1 MIMSI
6 RKTLCMQLKI
16 NYIKMEIFNMKSLKK
31 VLSLVVVITFIS
43 TSAKASIIYASAA
56 LKAGYGSIQTNDST
70 TVPKTNFTNYSIDS
84 GLGLKM
90 FGFIFGANAE
100 YSLWKQLT
108 EPSEVSNINSQG
120 KLLGISPMIGFEFG
134 PVRFIGKLPSFIS
147 GGYTLEKANSS
158 GQTVKYT
165 DADTLSLQF
174 HWKFSPLTFWGL
186 EYQTIDYN
194 KVDIAGT
201 ESTLAS
207 GKNLEMSSIGL
218 LYGIYF

>member
-1 MIMSI
+1 
-6 RKTLCMQLKI
+6 
-16 NYIKMEIFNMKSLKK
+16 MKLFKK
-31 VLSLVVVITFIS
+31 LLSLAVFITLIS
-43 TSAKASIIYASAA
+43 RSAEASIIYASAA

-70 TVPKTNFTNYSIDS
+70 TIPKTNFASYSIDS

-90 FGFIFGANAE
+90 FGIILGANAE

-134 PVRFIGKLPSFIS
+134 PVRLIGKWPSFIS
-147 GGYTLEKANSS
+147 GGYSLEKTNSS
-158 GQTVKYT
+158 GQIVKYT
-165 DADTLSLQF
+165 DANILSLQF
-174 HWKFSPLTFWGL
+174 HWKSSPLTYWGL
-186 EYQTIDYN
+186 EYQTIDFN
-194 KVDIAGT
+194 KADVAGT